1 MRSRKLTSPLGWFF
15 EPKPTIAEFTLTP
28 SSFTIDIK
36 ETSSVLA
43 GKVIKNISYTDIT
56 YPFGASWVTEYP
68 SFAIGDGGKKTLQ
81 VTKKEDIKFAY

>member
-1 MRSRKLTSPLGWFF
+1 MTSPLGWFF
-15 EPKPTIAEFTLTP
+15 EPKTTIAEFTLTP

-68 SFAIGDGGKKTLQ
+68 SFGCDGGKKTLQ
-81 VTKKEDIKFAY
+81 VTKKDDIKFV